1 MAESTLPSSAVP
13 TPKRRFLRVLDRW
26 LIGAYEDNATGL
38 AAQLSYDFIFFLAPG
53 PLLVSAVLAIFGTD
67 PTTLADIIALLK
79 GFLPEI
85 AHPIIDRQIAAI
97 VVSGITTKF
106 AFVGIC
112 LAVYLGLNFIHTFT
126 RSLNHTLGV
135 KAMKR
140 PWYSRYFIA
149 LLLLFWFSFT
159 ILFSFNV
166 LVFGEQVAANIVNTF
181 KLEIPLETIVAYSK
195 YPIII
200 FALVALALTLYLLTP
215 EIYQTVRQ
223 ALPGAI
229 FFAIGWL
236 GSTYLFRVYVEQFAR
251 YGENYLSFSS
261 LVVLLSWI
269 YVTSLLLLLGGR
281 LNIVIR
287 QEWLGED
294 TQVIALKPAAPATT

>member
-1 MAESTLPSSAVP
+1 MDATPNPP
-13 TPKRRFLRVLDRW
+13 TPPKPGRRWLRLLNRW

-38 AAQLSYDFIFFLAPG
+38 AAQLSYDFIFLLAPG
-53 PLLVSAVLAIFGTD
+53 PLLVSALLAIFGTD
-67 PTTLADIIALLK
+67 PSTLANIIALLK
-79 GFLPEI
+79 GFLPEL
-85 AHPIIDRQIAAI
+85 AHPIIDRQISAI

-112 LAVYLGLNFIHTFT
+112 LALYLGLNFINTFT

-135 KAMKR
+135 KEMKR
-140 PWYSRYFIA
+140 PWWSRYFIA
-149 LLLLFWFSFT
+149 LLLMFWFSFT

-200 FALVALALTLYLLTP
+200 AALVALALTLYLLTP

-229 FFAIGWL
+229 FFALGWL
-236 GSTYLFRVYVEQFAR
+236 GSTYLFRVYVAQFAR
-251 YGENYLSFSS
+251 YGENYLSFSG
-261 LVVLLSWI
+261 LVVLLTWI

-281 LNIVIR
+281 LNIIIR
-287 QEWLGED
+287 QEWHGED
-294 TQVIALKPAAPATT
+294 TSASTPKPIARPAS

>member
-1 MAESTLPSSAVP
+1 MDESPNPP
-13 TPKRRFLRVLDRW
+13 TRPKPRRRWLRLLDRW

-38 AAQLSYDFIFFLAPG
+38 AAQLSYDFIFLLAPG
-53 PLLVSAVLAIFGTD
+53 PLLVSALLAIFGTD
-67 PTTLADIIALLK
+67 PSTLANIIALLK

-85 AHPIIDRQIAAI
+85 AHPIIDRQISAI

-112 LAVYLGLNFIHTFT
+112 LALYLGLNYINTFT
-126 RSLNHTLGV
+126 RSINHTLGV

-140 PWYSRYFIA
+140 PWWSRYFIA

-200 FALVALALTLYLLTP
+200 AALVALALTLYLLTP

-229 FFAIGWL
+229 FFALGWL

-251 YGENYLSFSS
+251 YGENYLSFSG
-261 LVVLLSWI
+261 LVVLLTWI

-281 LNIVIR
+281 LNIIIR
-287 QEWLGED
+287 QEWNGED
-294 TQVIALKPAAPATT
+294 MSASSPNPNAFPAS